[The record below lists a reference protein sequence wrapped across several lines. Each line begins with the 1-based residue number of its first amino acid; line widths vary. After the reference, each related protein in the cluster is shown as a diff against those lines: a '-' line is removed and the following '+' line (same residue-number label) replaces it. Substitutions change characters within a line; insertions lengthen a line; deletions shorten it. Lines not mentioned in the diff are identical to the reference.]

1 MKIAITGGSG
11 FIGMHLCAR
20 LLKENIPFVCLI
32 RPSTDR
38 SYFEQNN
45 IQCVSFELGDAT
57 LADTLR
63 ELRVTG
69 VVHLASKF
77 VAEHSRQ
84 NIDDLIASNI
94 RYGTHILDASTQAG
108 IQWFLNTG
116 TFWQHYNGATY
127 DPVNLYAATK
137 QAFEDIAKFYAEAYG
152 LQFCTLKLCDTYGPG
167 DTRKKI
173 FNLFEKI
180 AHSGEVLEMSAGEQL
195 IDIVHVDQVV
205 FAYLKLIH
213 QLDGSMDVTGNF
225 NSYFVSSDRQISLK
239 ELAREYEVTNSVK
252 LNIKWGAR
260 PYRIREVM
268 LPACVGTRII
278 TSSPQ
283 EISTRLSQAS
293 STE

>member
-1 MKIAITGGSG
+1 MNIAITGGSG

-32 RPSTDR
+32 RPSTER

-45 IQCVSFELGDAT
+45 IKCVPFDVGDGT

-77 VAEHSRQ
+77 VAEHSRHE
-84 NIDDLIASNI
+84 IDDLISSNI
-94 RYGTHILDASTQAG
+94 RYGTHILDACTQAG
-108 IQWFLNTG
+108 IKWFLNTG
-116 TFWQHYNGATY
+116 TFWQHYNGADY

-152 LQFCTLKLCDTYGPG
+152 LRFCSLKLCDTYGPG

-180 AHSGEVLEMSAGEQL
+180 ALSGEMLEMSAGEQL

-205 FAYLKLIH
+205 SAFLNLIYH
-213 QLDGSMDVTGNF
+213 LDGSVDATGNCD
-225 NSYFVSSDRQISLK
+225 SYFISSGRQVSLK
-239 ELAREYEVTNSVK
+239 ELAREYEVKNRVK

-260 PYRIREVM
+260 PYRSREVM
-268 LPACVGTRII
+268 LPTCVGTRIN
-278 TSSPQ
+278 TSTSEP
-283 EISTRLSQAS
+283 E
-293 STE
+293 